1 MLHIIHSWNIIKN
14 NPFWIFLYLFDTHTE
29 VNQNI
34 FGWFCFYHYQLQ
46 LCCYHF
52 KINCT
57 FLLLSADGT
66 KLNFIINCVFHAP
79 DAYLY
84 LSYYVSVAK
93 FFQGILLL
101 VTFLSFSLFYS
112 ICLPWMVYYVVVLLF
127 WRGSGVHLVIGTWVV
142 GNLMASLSLGLDFEL
157 VLEWLLQWMLMELW
171 IYFQLLC
178 RHIFHS
184 HLLFL
189 VKQHFLTF
197 QS

>member
-93 FFQGILLL
+93 FFQGILLF
-101 VTFLSFSLFYS
+101 VTFYPSHSFIPHIY
-112 ICLPWMVYYVVVLLF
+112 
-127 WRGSGVHLVIGTWVV
+127 
-142 GNLMASLSLGLDFEL
+142 
-157 VLEWLLQWMLMELW
+157 LEWFIICGCAIVLKRFRCTSMYWYRGGW
-171 IYFQLLC
+171 ISDC
-178 RHIFHS
+178 KSESRSRSRIGVGIGVGIDADGVVNIF
-184 HLLFL
+184 LDA
-189 VKQHFLTF
+189 V
-197 QS
+197 